1 MERGRGAFRA
11 KRRRERV
18 SATPIERH
26 EEAAEERLR
35 GAFGRCSF
43 TGRRRSGRGCMP
55 PVPEQNETPRA
66 TLSTRLHNRAIGN
79 DCQEEGMEMTLEFRR
94 ERLFPDTFGEM
105 RELLERHWDEVALK
119 DVSGPLDI
127 DENMYRLL
135 EANGNLVLVTAR
147 EDGVPAG
154 YAAYLLGPNPH
165 YRSLAVAEA
174 DVFYLAPEYRRGLA
188 GLRLLRAAERECV
201 RAGARI
207 IQNKVKLAHDC
218 GRLFERMGY
227 TAAEKL
233 YVKAV
238 G

>member
-1 MERGRGAFRA
+1 
-11 KRRRERV
+11 
-18 SATPIERH
+18 
-26 EEAAEERLR
+26 
-35 GAFGRCSF
+35 
-43 TGRRRSGRGCMP
+43 
-55 PVPEQNETPRA
+55 
-66 TLSTRLHNRAIGN
+66 
-79 DCQEEGMEMTLEFRR
+79 MTLEFRR

-165 YRSLAVAEA
+165 YRSLAVAE
-174 DVFYLAPEYRRGLA
+174 
-188 GLRLLRAAERECV
+188 LRLLRAAERECV